1 MDCMHDGGRHC
12 RHCCSLILHL
22 LHIHQRCIQVTTP
35 APSLTTTTTHHHAPT
50 THAYYHRS
58 VLLVTGEEIV
68 QGMQHIVRTAGVTAV
83 TVAQA
88 SVSSAASGAVL
99 SGPAM
104 DSVLLQAMGAALTLQ
119 TTFVANATGSVV
131 GAYRNETAGNSVN
144 QVLAG

>member
-1 MDCMHDGGRHC
+1 MHTGDN
-12 RHCCSLILHL
+12 
-22 LHIHQRCIQVTTP
+22 
-35 APSLTTTTTHHHAPT
+35 PSAQPHHHHHSPT